1 MGDGS
6 PEELNLIHVFLLCWF
21 DFKRYSSSVS
31 ETVTTFVLPLDLHL
45 PKVAAFSYSPEKKKK
60 LEKMQNS

>member
-1 MGDGS
+1 MANGS
-6 PEELNLIHVFLLCWF
+6 PEELNLIHAFLLCWF

-31 ETVTTFVLPLDLHL
+31 ETVISFALPPDA
-45 PKVAAFSYSPEKKKK
+45 PSKVAAFSHGTEKKK